1 VRRCVGGEQV
11 VTAVFRS
18 VAEYQG
24 AVGRSYGPT
33 DWLIIDQARINAFA
47 DATGDH
53 QWIHVD
59 SQRAAKGPFGGTIAH
74 GFLTLALVSYF
85 LPQLLTAEGMKLDLN
100 YGCDRVRFPGAVR
113 SGSRVRG
120 RAQIVSVEE
129 VGGVAEV
136 GGGAV
141 QVKIRVTIEAEGSE
155 KPVCVADTLSR
166 FYF

>member
-1 VRRCVGGEQV
+1 MP
-11 VTAVFRS
+11 AVIRS
-18 VAEYQG
+18 AAEYHA

-47 DATGDH
+47 EATGDH

-59 SQRAAKGPFGGTIAH
+59 SERAAKGPFGGTIAH

-100 YGCDRVRFPGAVR
+100 YGCDRVRFPGVVR
-113 SGSRVRG
+113 SGSRVRA
-120 RAQIVSVEE
+120 RAQIISVE
-129 VGGVAEV
+129 EV

-141 QVKIRVTIEAEGSE
+141 QVKIRVTVEAEGIE

>member
-1 VRRCVGGEQV
+1 MGGKQV

-18 VAEYQG
+18 AGEYQ
-24 AVGRSYGPT
+24 AAIGRSYGPT

-59 SQRAAKGPFGGTIAH
+59 LERAAKGPFGGTIAH
-74 GFLTLALVSYF
+74 GFLTLALVNYF
-85 LPQLLTAEGMKLDLN
+85 LPQLLTAEGMKLELN
-100 YGCDRVRFPGAVR
+100 YGCDRVRFPGVVR
-113 SGSRVRG
+113 SGARVRA

-129 VGGVAEV
+129 VA
-136 GGGAV
+136 GGAV
-141 QVKIRVTIEAEGSE
+141 QVKIRVTVEAEGLE